1 MDDNS
6 SFVTLLQIRQ
16 TNLISET
23 NLKIFYVHSYLF
35 LEVVILVCFLLNQA
49 LSISLSFQCWVVD
62 AKNFQLFTIRFIHKE
77 KEKLTTKK
85 NVLYISQIHFFL
97 ILVSEWYKYLTFIQ
111 MITKQFLQQTVDY
124 NDLCQVW
131 IEHLELSLVWSK
143 HWSSSNWIPTFNK
156 LLLRIRTSNFSRFC
170 ISSGT
175 LVSWLVPRFSSVMF
189 DQLPISVWIHHSY
202 KQHTKLNDMI
212 YMKMFVKMIKNY
224 LLGKKSTWLN
234 HGIWAPEHGQNYS
247 DY

>member
-1 MDDNS
+1 M
-6 SFVTLLQIRQ
+6 
-16 TNLISET
+16 
-23 NLKIFYVHSYLF
+23 
-35 LEVVILVCFLLNQA
+35 
-49 LSISLSFQCWVVD
+49 
-62 AKNFQLFTIRFIHKE
+62 
-77 KEKLTTKK
+77 
-85 NVLYISQIHFFL
+85 
-97 ILVSEWYKYLTFIQ
+97 SEWYKYLTFIQ

-143 HWSSSNWIPTFNK
+143 HWSSSNWTPTFNK

-202 KQHTKLNDMI
+202 KQHKKLNDMI
-212 YMKMFVKMIKNY
+212 YIKMFVKMIKNY

>member
-1 MDDNS
+1 M
-6 SFVTLLQIRQ
+6 
-16 TNLISET
+16 
-23 NLKIFYVHSYLF
+23 
-35 LEVVILVCFLLNQA
+35 
-49 LSISLSFQCWVVD
+49 
-62 AKNFQLFTIRFIHKE
+62 
-77 KEKLTTKK
+77 TTKK

-143 HWSSSNWIPTFNK
+143 HWSSSNWTPTFNK